1 MCHSKH
7 MKTLNRKQKRQ
18 AVKQEKKTARLNAVK
33 ETREFNIHLG
43 SKMISVCPS
52 RGLINLENQGR
63 LHLLNEILE
72 RRRQTV

>member
-1 MCHSKH
+1 

-18 AVKQEKKTARLNAVK
+18 AVKMEKKTARLNASRNTEEVA
-33 ETREFNIHLG
+33 EFNLHLG

-52 RGLINLENQGR
+52 RGLINLENKGR
-63 LHLLNEILE
+63 LHLLDEILE